1 MKAILRRVGRLEQ
14 RLVPK
19 VDLASQSV
27 ADIIRERRRRRLE
40 ASGEPFEDLPPAR
53 VSAAPGRYLSIAETI
68 RLCRQRRLQA
78 EQRVPGGNIDPQSVS
93 PS

>member
-14 RLVPK
+14 RYVPK
-19 VDLASQSV
+19 LDLASQSV

-40 ASGEPFEDLPPAR
+40 ASGEPFEDWPPAS
-53 VSAAPGRYLSIAETI
+53 VCAAPGRHPSIAETI

-78 EQRVPGGNIDPQSVS
+78 QQRAPGEQH
-93 PS
+93 